1 MARSSVHEVTP
12 LIAILVL
19 VALLS
24 GCEPNDQKGAAV
36 SELSNSDITS
46 LLSTA
51 ENGNKDAQFS
61 LAVKYHL
68 GNGVAAD
75 PAKAAF
81 WYEKA
86 ANSGHLGAMN
96 NLAALYYD
104 GKGVKQDFNK
114 AIELYKKISEAG
126 DISGTAS
133 LAGMYMDGKGVSQD
147 YNEARRLYTI
157 AAQRGYGPAQNAIG
171 MMYKFGW
178 GVPQNNIEA
187 YAWWILATGNGDAV
201 ASDNMKELRVKL
213 GVGDIA
219 RAEERA
225 KQLAASISP
234 NDFKLTR

>member
-1 MARSSVHEVTP
+1 MARSSVHEVIS
-12 LIAILVL
+12 LIAFFVL
-19 VALLS
+19 FALLS

-46 LLSTA
+46 LLSSA

-75 PAKAAF
+75 PVKAAF

-86 ANSGHLGAMN
+86 ANAGHLGAMN

-104 GKGVKQDFNK
+104 GKGVKQDFNR

-133 LAGMYMDGKGVSQD
+133 LAGMYMDGKGVPQD
-147 YNEARRLYTI
+147 YNEAQRLYTI
-157 AAQRGYGPAQNAIG
+157 AAQRGYGSAQNAIG

-187 YAWWILATGNGDAV
+187 YAWWILAAGNGDTV
-201 ASDNMKELRVKL
+201 ASDNIKELRAKL
-213 GVGDIA
+213 SAGDVVQ
-219 RAEERA
+219 AEERA
-225 KQLAASISP
+225 KQLAASLSQSS
-234 NDFKLTR
+234 FKLTR

>member
-1 MARSSVHEVTP
+1 MARSSVHEVIS
-12 LIAILVL
+12 LIAIIVL
-19 VALLS
+19 VASFS
-24 GCEPNDQKGAAV
+24 GCEPNAPKGAAV

-46 LLSTA
+46 LLASA
-51 ENGNKDAQFS
+51 EGGNRDAQFS
-61 LAVKYHL
+61 IAVKYHL

-86 ANSGHLGAMN
+86 ASSGHLGAMN

-126 DISGTAS
+126 DISGIAS
-133 LAGMYMDGKGVSQD
+133 LAGMYMDGKGVTQD

-171 MMYKFGW
+171 VMYKFGW
-178 GVPQNNIEA
+178 GVPQSNIEA
-187 YAWWILATGNGDAV
+187 YAWWLLAAGNGDAV
-201 ASDNMKELRVKL
+201 AADNAKELRVKL
-213 GVGDIA
+213 SAADVA
-219 RAEERA
+219 QAVERA
-225 KQLAASISP
+225 KQLAESISQ